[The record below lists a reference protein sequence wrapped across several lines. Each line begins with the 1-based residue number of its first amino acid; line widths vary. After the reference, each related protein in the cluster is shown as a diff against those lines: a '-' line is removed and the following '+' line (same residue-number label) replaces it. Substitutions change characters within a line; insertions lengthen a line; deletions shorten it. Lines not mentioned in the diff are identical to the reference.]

1 MNGKKLTLLVIL
13 LLILD
18 QALKIWVKTHM
29 TLGEAII
36 LIPDW
41 FQLYFIENKGAA
53 FGMHIATPGTMD
65 WGKLLLGL
73 FRIGMVVALIW
84 LIRHFMRKKAPKGVL
99 IGFGLILAGAIGN
112 IIDSAFYGLIFSAST
127 PDTVA
132 HFGGHYAGF
141 TFVQRCIEI
150 TEEFE
155 CPRTDGVCFV
165 KRFRRNHYFP
175 QVKKKIIRIRK
186 NIKSG
191 LRTSEMTN
199 TLRISLT
206 MKTGNFD

>member
-1 MNGKKLTLLVIL
+1 MANSAIKGKYFLGNTNNRNPQTIFLSRTDFFIKFAPIQNKRHERKKLTLLVIL

-84 LIRHFMRKKAPKGVL
+84 LIRHFMRKKRPK
-99 IGFGLILAGAIGN
+99 
-112 IIDSAFYGLIFSAST
+112 
-127 PDTVA
+127 
-132 HFGGHYAGF
+132 
-141 TFVQRCIEI
+141 
-150 TEEFE
+150 E
-155 CPRTDGVCFV
+155 C
-165 KRFRRNHYFP
+165 
-175 QVKKKIIRIRK
+175 
-186 NIKSG
+186 
-191 LRTSEMTN
+191 
-199 TLRISLT
+199 
-206 MKTGNFD
+206 

>member
-1 MNGKKLTLLVIL
+1 MPYQNKRHERKKLTLLVIL

-73 FRIGMVVALIW
+73 FG
-84 LIRHFMRKKAPKGVL
+84 
-99 IGFGLILAGAIGN
+99 
-112 IIDSAFYGLIFSAST
+112 SAWSS
-127 PDTVA
+127 
-132 HFGGHYAGF
+132 H
-141 TFVQRCIEI
+141 
-150 TEEFE
+150 
-155 CPRTDGVCFV
+155 
-165 KRFRRNHYFP
+165 
-175 QVKKKIIRIRK
+175 
-186 NIKSG
+186 
-191 LRTSEMTN
+191 
-199 TLRISLT
+199 
-206 MKTGNFD
+206 

>member
-65 WGKLLLGL
+65 WGKLILGL

-84 LIRHFMRKKAPKGVL
+84 LIRYFMRKKAPKGVL

-132 HFGGHYAGF
+132 HFGGHYAGWQSRRYVLLPAF
-141 TFVQRCIEI
+141 SVEQR
-150 TEEFE
+150 
-155 CPRTDGVCFV
+155 PRLP
-165 KRFRRNHYFP
+165 RF
-175 QVKKKIIRIRK
+175 
-186 NIKSG
+186 SG
-191 LRTSEMTN
+191 
-199 TLRISLT
+199 
-206 MKTGNFD
+206 